1 MNYRKMVPVL
11 AKAGY
16 RVIVP
21 DFIGSEVLF
30 VRSQPKFDLSYVQDL
45 VSQTSTPTP
54 TTTHTSST
62 AWS

>member
-21 DFIGSEVLF
+21 DFIGS
-30 VRSQPKFDLSYVQDL
+30 VQSFL
-45 VSQTSTPTP
+45 
-54 TTTHTSST
+54 
-62 AWS
+62 